1 LILRFGK
8 KNDREDYQLAK
19 CTFKPQTNKNF
30 AFQNTS
36 KLGTSMRSY
45 KRPGSTAQPSTSA
58 NYQQS
63 LTSQLYTKNA
73 AGGKTIDRIL
83 NGRKRLN
90 GDLIL
95 DQSFDVELT
104 MDKSMN
110 QDSKPA
116 RRTPHETKDGVP
128 GPKQVKRTAL
138 NLSNIS
144 QAISGASSFMNS
156 SYL

>member
-1 LILRFGK
+1 MRFGK

-19 CTFKPQTNKNF
+19 CTFKPQTNKHF
-30 AFQNTS
+30 QLQNTS
-36 KLGTSMRSY
+36 KLGASMRSY
-45 KRPGSTAQPSTSA
+45 KRSGSTAQPSSGA

-95 DQSFDVELT
+95 DQSFDVSYTL
-104 MDKSMN
+104 DKSMN
-110 QDSKPA
+110 
-116 RRTPHETKDGVP
+116 
-128 GPKQVKRTAL
+128 
-138 NLSNIS
+138 
-144 QAISGASSFMNS
+144 
-156 SYL
+156 